1 MEVDS
6 KSNPVLF
13 LWSCEDLETKL
24 RRQASNNC
32 GPRSVINWDFL
43 ATATERVLKRYKENH
58 RPFSLLE
65 QLLTAFAK
73 RDFAKAKSR
82 KTEKGEGVRVAKG
95 EG

>member
-13 LWSCEDLETKL
+13 MWSCEDLETKL

-32 GPRSVINWDFL
+32 GPRSVINWDL
-43 ATATERVLKRYKENH
+43 ATAAERVLTRYKENH
-58 RPFSLLE
+58 RPFSLSE

-73 RDFAKAKSR
+73 RDFAEAKSR
-82 KTEKGEGVRVAKG
+82 KTENGEGVRVAKG

>member
-13 LWSCEDLETKL
+13 LWICEDLETKL

-43 ATATERVLKRYKENH
+43 ATATERVLTRYKENY
-58 RPFSLLE
+58 RPFSLSE

-82 KTEKGEGVRVAKG
+82 KTENGEGVRVANG